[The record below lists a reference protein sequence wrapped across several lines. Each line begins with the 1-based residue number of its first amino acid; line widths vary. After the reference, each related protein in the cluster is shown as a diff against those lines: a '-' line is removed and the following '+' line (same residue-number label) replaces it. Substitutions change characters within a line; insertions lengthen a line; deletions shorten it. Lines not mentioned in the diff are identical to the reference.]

1 MAPPRGKSL
10 SPPPLSL
17 YDQVVGDT
25 TMHTTTMMPPPNT
38 LNLKMYFIVRSDL
51 RMTPGKVAAQ
61 CAHAAIGSYKTA
73 HAHGLGALL
82 TTWETRHDA
91 AKVTLRVNDEAA
103 LWKIHDAL
111 SSVTTTYCVVDVGR
125 TQVPRDSVTVLA
137 IGPVDAAAVHDVLS
151 KLKLY

>member
-1 MAPPRGKSL
+1 MAPRPRSR
-10 SPPPLSL
+10 SPQPQSL
-17 YDQVVGDT
+17 YDQIINT
-25 TMHTTTMMPPPNT
+25 ATPPPHA
-38 LNLKMYFIVRSDL
+38 LNLKMYMIVRSDL

-61 CAHAAIGSYKTA
+61 CAHAAIGAYKTA
-73 HAHGLGALL
+73 QAHGLGALL
-82 TTWETRHDA
+82 TTWESRHDA
-91 AKVTLRVNDEAA
+91 AKITLRVNDEAA